1 MRTICTITLLLLIG
15 LPAAFSQDE
24 RELAHFRT
32 FFEKAQVTSVDQEVE
47 KAETA
52 LKQAREIG
60 DGSEE
65 AKALRHLGLI
75 YLTRVPAYE
84 DAMKAFIRELSL
96 EDSLQLDD
104 RKILTYVAIAE
115 VFRTVGDYVK
125 SGEFLEQAIQTAPE
139 RQHINTQAFIRLR
152 LGNILVHRGDVEEA
166 LEIYKRVLLNRRDID
181 KNLEAEAQF
190 RIGHLHMVKGDYEEA
205 LRRYKDALAI
215 ARSLRD
221 RRLEAQYLNDIGIL
235 YSLMKNPEKSLAN
248 HQVALDIRR
257 QLGDAGGLAESHN
270 NLGAW
275 YHQQGQPEKA
285 LEHGLL
291 GLEKAREAQ
300 DQDQIFRSCELLSQA
315 YRALGDFRN
324 ALDYKHESL
333 NMYEFMQGEREE
345 RRLAEAQTRYIVAQ
359 KEAEIQKLD
368 ELRQARE
375 REIAEQRRFR
385 NTLFLVV
392 ILILVIT
399 GLLFILYLV
408 KHRANR
414 TLRASQRAI
423 EERNIQ
429 LQQLNSTKDKFFSII
444 GHDLKGPLN
453 SLTSFS
459 HLLINHTDQMS
470 KDEIRMLASDLD
482 KSVRNLF
489 ALLEN
494 LLQWARS
501 QTGNIDYTPEVFSL
515 NAVLEEN
522 RNLLEA
528 QAQQKD
534 IRIELD
540 APEPTTVK
548 LHKASINTV
557 VRNLLSNAIKF
568 TPEGGMIRAG
578 IRRSSDAVAFYV
590 SDNGVGISQEAI
602 ARLFRVDS
610 KISTKGTAGEKGT
623 GLGLIL
629 CADFVRRNGGQIS
642 VTSEPGK
649 GSVFSCVFPI
659 SILAP
664 KPIAE
669 SSITTA

>member
-1 MRTICTITLLLLIG
+1 
-15 LPAAFSQDE
+15 
-24 RELAHFRT
+24 
-32 FFEKAQVTSVDQEVE
+32 
-47 KAETA
+47 
-52 LKQAREIG
+52 
-60 DGSEE
+60 
-65 AKALRHLGLI
+65 
-75 YLTRVPAYE
+75 
-84 DAMKAFIRELSL
+84 
-96 EDSLQLDD
+96 
-104 RKILTYVAIAE
+104 
-115 VFRTVGDYVK
+115 
-125 SGEFLEQAIQTAPE
+125 
-139 RQHINTQAFIRLR
+139 
-152 LGNILVHRGDVEEA
+152 
-166 LEIYKRVLLNRRDID
+166 
-181 KNLEAEAQF
+181 
-190 RIGHLHMVKGDYEEA
+190 
-205 LRRYKDALAI
+205 
-215 ARSLRD
+215 
-221 RRLEAQYLNDIGIL
+221 
-235 YSLMKNPEKSLAN
+235 
-248 HQVALDIRR
+248 
-257 QLGDAGGLAESHN
+257 
-270 NLGAW
+270 
-275 YHQQGQPEKA
+275 
-285 LEHGLL
+285 
-291 GLEKAREAQ
+291 
-300 DQDQIFRSCELLSQA
+300 
-315 YRALGDFRN
+315 
-324 ALDYKHESL
+324 
-333 NMYEFMQGEREE
+333 
-345 RRLAEAQTRYIVAQ
+345 LAEAQTRYIVAQ